1 MDPVLLDNMVKEFK
15 RIDKFSIMGI
25 QVSDA
30 SDGVINIRP
39 LDFNDSPQA
48 YQSFDIVRKAFGI
61 QNARVAY
68 SILRYLD
75 ELDGKKDYQVRISE
89 VENFVVSI
97 KNKGNAKDKV
107 IRRLMQDAENTQKE
121 IDSESIV
128 DRSDE
133 PFYRNA
139 VLEYSKVIKLIGG
152 VDWKP
157 ESKI

>member
-61 QNARVAY
+61 QNAGVAY

-75 ELDGKKDYQVRISE
+75 ELDGKKRLSGANFRSRELCCIHKKQRKCQRQSNTTLDARRRKHSE
-89 VENFVVSI
+89 
-97 KNKGNAKDKV
+97 GD
-107 IRRLMQDAENTQKE
+107 
-121 IDSESIV
+121 
-128 DRSDE
+128 
-133 PFYRNA
+133 
-139 VLEYSKVIKLIGG
+139 
-152 VDWKP
+152 
-157 ESKI
+157 

>member
-1 MDPVLLDNMVKEFK
+1 
-15 RIDKFSIMGI
+15 
-25 QVSDA
+25 
-30 SDGVINIRP
+30 
-39 LDFNDSPQA
+39 
-48 YQSFDIVRKAFGI
+48 
-61 QNARVAY
+61 
-68 SILRYLD
+68 
-75 ELDGKKDYQVRISE
+75 
-89 VENFVVSI
+89 
-97 KNKGNAKDKV
+97 
-107 IRRLMQDAENTQKE
+107 LMQDAENTQKE